1 VSATL
6 STAGG
11 IAVRSVRNLLRLP
24 SVFLPALLMPT
35 FQVVSFTGTYRG
47 VTEIPGFPTDHA
59 ANWYLPLAVVMGCS
73 FAGLGIG
80 FTTIRDIESG
90 FYDRLRMSPAPRRSL
105 LIGPLIAAWVR
116 AVFAI
121 VLVTIV
127 GTLLGARLT
136 DGVLGLLTLAAAGI
150 GIATVGTGWAL
161 GLAYRF
167 RDMRAAA
174 IMQLTLFFGL
184 FLTDANS
191 PLNVMTGWLHGV
203 ARINPLTNILRLARS
218 GFLGEVTWS
227 DSWGGL
233 VAIGALGVLAMWF
246 ARTGLNKLDD

>member
-1 VSATL
+1 MSATM
-6 STAGG
+6 SSAAGV
-11 IAVRSVRNLLRLP
+11 AVRSIRNLFRLP
-24 SVFLPALLMPT
+24 SVLLPALLMPT

-47 VTEIPGFPTDHA
+47 VTEIPGFPTDKA

-105 LIGPLIAAWVR
+105 LIGPLVAAWVR
-116 AVFAI
+116 AIFAI

-127 GTLLGARLT
+127 GSLLGARLT
-136 DGVLGLLTLAAAGI
+136 DGVLGLLTLTVAGI
-150 GIATVGTGWAL
+150 GVATVGTGWAL

-203 ARINPLTNILRLARS
+203 ARVNPLTNILRLARV
-218 GFLGEVTWS
+218 GFLGDVTWS

-233 VAIGALGVLAMWF
+233 LAIGVLACLALGF
-246 ARTGLNKLDD
+246 ARTGLNKLDN